1 MAHARHYITDP
12 ARSGRTEPFGQA
24 SLSVIKS
31 TSTGPV
37 LWRFFRRLTGQ
48 TFSQP
53 AHFHLVVSM
62 ASNPEI
68 DAKMTSTQLAGLGQ
82 GWGVHGH
89 GWALNLL
96 AQAAQAGPQSMG
108 PRHAY
113 LFLGPSQVGKTT
125 LARMFAQSLL
135 CTGEGERP
143 CGQCRSCRL
152 MGHGGTQ
159 GGHPDFRLIQPV
171 DSSGEVDRANGI
183 LRVEQAETIIH
194 EATLRPMEGRY
205 KVFLIQE
212 MQSANASFSNKLLK
226 TLEEPAAH
234 VILLVTATE
243 RSLLLPTIVSRCQVL
258 DLRPVAMGT
267 VEQALIN
274 TWHAEPQQARLLA
287 RLSNGRM
294 GWAVQRLQDA
304 DMWTQRQEMVAQ
316 VMQLAGADR
325 VERLA
330 FAADLAANRD
340 NQRLFDLL
348 ALWISWWR
356 DVMLAQAGSPES
368 CSNIDH
374 LTELQALARSL
385 SAQAVQTY
393 LHTLE
398 RIEKYLHHTTNTR
411 LALDV
416 LALRMPRA

>member
-1 MAHARHYITDP
+1 MT
-12 ARSGRTEPFGQA
+12 
-24 SLSVIKS
+24 
-31 TSTGPV
+31 
-37 LWRFFRRLTGQ
+37 
-48 TFSQP
+48 
-53 AHFHLVVSM
+53 
-62 ASNPEI
+62 SNPET
-68 DAKMTSTQLAGLGQ
+68 DVTAPLVQPTGLGQ
-82 GWGVHGH
+82 GWGVYGH

-96 AQAAQAGPQSMG
+96 AQAAQSG

-113 LFLGPSQVGKTT
+113 LFLGPAQLGKTT
-125 LARMFAQSLL
+125 LARSFAQALL

-143 CGQCRSCRL
+143 CAGCRACRL
-152 MGHGGTQ
+152 MGNGGLQ

-171 DSSGEVDRANGI
+171 DSSGEVDRADGT
-183 LRVEQAETIIH
+183 LRVEQAEAIIH
-194 EATLRPMEGRY
+194 EATLRPLEARY
-205 KVFLIQE
+205 KIFLIQE
-212 MQSANASFSNKLLK
+212 MQSANTYFANKLLK
-226 TLEEPAAH
+226 TLEEPPPH

-258 DLRPVAMGT
+258 DLRPVDIRTA
-267 VEQALIN
+267 EQALIQR
-274 TWHAEPQQARLLA
+274 WQADAQQARLLA

-316 VMQLAGADR
+316 VMQLAAADR
-325 VERLA
+325 VDRLA

-340 NQRLFDLL
+340 NRRLFDLL

-374 LTELQALARSL
+374 LSDIQTLARSL
-385 SAQAVQTY
+385 SAQAVQAY
-393 LHTLE
+393 LYTLE

>member
-1 MAHARHYITDP
+1 MAPNPKTDV
-12 ARSGRTEPFGQA
+12 S
-24 SLSVIKS
+24 S
-31 TSTGPV
+31 TVT
-37 LWRFFRRLTGQ
+37 
-48 TFSQP
+48 QP
-53 AHFHLVVSM
+53 
-62 ASNPEI
+62 
-68 DAKMTSTQLAGLGQ
+68 AGLGQ
-82 GWGVHGH
+82 GWAVYGH

-96 AQAAQAGPQSMG
+96 AQAAQAGPQQMG

-113 LFLGPSQVGKTT
+113 LFLGAAQVGKTT
-125 LARMFAQSLL
+125 LARTFAQALL
-135 CTGEGERP
+135 CTAEGARP
-143 CGQCRSCRL
+143 CGHCRSCRL
-152 MGHGGTQ
+152 MGHGGVQ

-171 DSSGEVDRANGI
+171 DSSGEVDRAGGT
-183 LRVEQAETIIH
+183 LRVEQAEAIIH
-194 EATLRPMEGRY
+194 EATLRPLEARY

-267 VEQALIN
+267 VEEALIEN
-274 TWHAEPQQARLLA
+274 WQAEPQQARLLA

-304 DMWTQRQEMVAQ
+304 EMWTQRQEMVAQ
-316 VMQLAGADR
+316 VMHLAGADR

-356 DVMLAQAGSPES
+356 DVMLAQADSPES

-374 LTELQALARSL
+374 LTDIQALARSL
-385 SAQAVQTY
+385 SAQAVQAY
-393 LHTLE
+393 LYTLE